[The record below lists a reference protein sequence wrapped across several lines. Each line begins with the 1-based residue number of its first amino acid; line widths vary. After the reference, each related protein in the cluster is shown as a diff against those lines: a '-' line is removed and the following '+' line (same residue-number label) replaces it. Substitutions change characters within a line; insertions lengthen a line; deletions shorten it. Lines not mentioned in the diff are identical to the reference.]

1 MAGPMA
7 MEKPPMPPDLAA
19 QTGGGGAPPFSDV
32 GAQMAAKQQAG
43 SPLKG
48 ALDTTTKLWANVVK
62 ANPKMGPYVARAMAI
77 LNAGIDESTPKPD
90 AGAPSP
96 GDGGPVPPGPP
107 PPGAM
112 PG

>member
-1 MAGPMA
+1 MA

-19 QTGGGGAPPFSDV
+19 QTGGGGAPPFADV
-32 GAQMAAKQQAG
+32 GAQMGQKQQAG
-43 SPLKG
+43 NPLKG
-48 ALDTTTKLWANVVK
+48 ALDTTTKLWMNVVK
-62 ANPKMGPYVARAMAI
+62 GNPKMGPYVQRAMAI
-77 LNAGIDESTPKPD
+77 LNAGIEESSPKPEGG
-90 AGAPSP
+90 GAPTP